1 MRIHFARFCAPNR
14 SHCLSASPSLRL
26 IVKSWCRLAAAIAA
40 ANINP
45 EFKRQC
51 LVSQNG
57 FVVVGAGAAGLMV
70 ARELARAGKRVTL
83 LEARKR
89 SGGRIEVL
97 PETEFGYAA
106 EGGAEFVHGEAHH
119 THSVMR
125 EAGLSLTVLDGTGWQ
140 AENGV
145 LSLNERVTP
154 HADEFRRALIALK
167 HDLPVA
173 EFLARHF
180 GDPRYADLRYSIT
193 RMVEGYDA
201 ADPSRASTFALR
213 EEWMGRG
220 LGRQGR
226 IEEGY
231 GPLIA
236 FLLGDCRRLGVAVY
250 FGAVVTSIDAD
261 QGKITARCRD
271 GRFFAADAAIL
282 TVPLPLLGG
291 IALPA
296 EAKDIAAAAIAD
308 IGFGNVVKI
317 LLRFSSNWWASRTS
331 ADMSFLFSNAA
342 VPTWWTQH
350 PDSHPVLTG
359 WLAGPRA
366 DAVATLSSDDII
378 ARALGALAQNLAV
391 SADWLRGMLV
401 ASRAINWGADPF
413 ARGAYSYATPK
424 TRQVLAQIDRAHAH
438 VWFSGEAFYAGPEMG
453 TVEAAFA
460 SGWHAAQ
467 AILREHA

>member
-1 MRIHFARFCAPNR
+1 
-14 SHCLSASPSLRL
+14 
-26 IVKSWCRLAAAIAA
+26 
-40 ANINP
+40 
-45 EFKRQC
+45 
-51 LVSQNG
+51 VSQNE

-83 LEARKR
+83 LEARDR
-89 SGGRIEVL
+89 CGGRIETL
-97 PETEFGYAA
+97 SAAEFGYAA
-106 EGGAEFVHGEAHH
+106 EAGPEFVHGEASH
-119 THSVMR
+119 TR
-125 EAGLSLTVLDGTGWQ
+125 AIIRDAGLSLTPLDGEAWH
-140 AENGV
+140 AADGV
-145 LSLNERVTP
+145 LTQDERVTP
-154 HADEFRRALIALK
+154 HAKEFRQVLIALQD
-167 HDLPVA
+167 DLPVA
-173 EFLARHF
+173 EFLAQHF
-180 GDPRYADLRYSIT
+180 GDPRYAELRRSIT

-213 EEWMGRG
+213 DEWMARG
-220 LGRQGR
+220 VSTQGR
-226 IEEGY
+226 IAEGY
-231 GPLIA
+231 GTLIA
-236 FLLGDCRRLGVAVY
+236 FLLAECRRHGVAIH
-250 FGAVVTSIDAD
+250 FGAAVTAIDAD
-261 QGKITARCRD
+261 QRSVTISCRD
-271 GRFFAADAAIL
+271 GRSFAAAGAAL
-282 TVPLPLLGG
+282 TVPLPLLRS
-291 IALPA
+291 IALPELA
-296 EAKDIAAAAIAD
+296 SAIAAAAIAD

-317 LLRFSSNWWASRTS
+317 LLRFSHNWWATHAGQNL
-331 ADMSFLFSNAA
+331 ADMSFLFSDAA

-350 PDSHPVLTG
+350 PEQHPVLTG

-366 DAVATLSSDDII
+366 DAVANLSSDDII
-378 ARALGALAQNLAV
+378 ARALGALAQNFAV